1 MLSWISS
8 VKILHFQ
15 GDRQARACGHSHSD
29 LSGNLDELSDNDI
42 TVGYKILKI
51 YGTNKQMSQVLDELT
66 LLNVEYEEIEDG
78 MPKDFEEITE
88 PVMDSF
94 VAFDI
99 ETSGTSGAAYDDLPS
114 EITEIGAVK
123 VVNGEVISTFS
134 ELCNPGRKITRRVE
148 QLTHITNEM
157 VKDKPSVNEVIKQY
171 QTDHYDE
178 LLEIYA
184 EQGEKEMNK
193 KLYSDLIPIIIG
205 DMQKRLEEASP
216 AEEKTILSLEKID
229 GKWLVTD
236 LVENRPQ
243 PEAVQEAGTGETA
256 EEASH
261 KESDNEE
268 SAAAGTT
275 SGSHEYADEG
285 ITDTESEEDGGTS
298 DEAEETTEGENED

>member
-1 MLSWISS
+1 MGRKWITALLTLVTVLLMTGCNSDQKDITEATEGFLGAIVKNDMETAAQYATEDFMNS
-8 VKILHFQ
+8 DAMKITDSKILADEFFEAI
-15 GDRQARACGHSHSD
+15 GIAR
-29 LSGNLDELSDNDI
+29 EDI
-42 TVGYKILKI
+42 
-51 YGTNKQMSQVLDELT
+51 S
-66 LLNVEYEEIEDG
+66 EE
-78 MPKDFEEITE
+78 
-88 PVMDSF
+88 S
-94 VAFDI
+94 A
-99 ETSGTSGAAYDDLPS
+99 
-114 EITEIGAVK
+114 K
-123 VVNGEVISTFS
+123 VVDDYMALVI
-134 ELCNPGRKITRRVE
+134 EKAYKDYEIQDIKIQGNTASVTAKII
-148 QLTHITNEM
+148 LGYDPDSPITITDET
-157 VKDKPSVNEVIKQY
+157 NEVIKQY

-243 PEAVQEAGTGETA
+243 PEAVQEAGTGETD

>member
-1 MLSWISS
+1 MGRKWITALLTLVTVLLMTGCNSDQKDITEATEGFLGAIVKNDMETAAQYATEDFMNS
-8 VKILHFQ
+8 DAMKITDSKILADEFFEAIGIAREDISEESAKVVDDYMALVIEKAYKDYEIQDIKIQ
-15 GDRQARACGHSHSD
+15 GNTASVTAKIILGYDPDSPITIT
-29 LSGNLDELSDNDI
+29 DETNE
-42 TVGYKILKI
+42 V
-51 YGTNKQMSQVLDELT
+51 NKQD
-66 LLNVEYEEIEDG
+66 
-78 MPKDFEEITE
+78 
-88 PVMDSF
+88 
-94 VAFDI
+94 
-99 ETSGTSGAAYDDLPS
+99 
-114 EITEIGAVK
+114 
-123 VVNGEVISTFS
+123 
-134 ELCNPGRKITRRVE
+134 
-148 QLTHITNEM
+148 
-157 VKDKPSVNEVIKQY
+157 

-256 EEASH
+256 EEASQ
-261 KESDNEE
+261 KDSDNEE

>member
-1 MLSWISS
+1 MGRKWITALLTLVTVLLMTGCNSDQKDITEATEGFLGAIVKNDMETAAQYATEDFMNS
-8 VKILHFQ
+8 DAMKITDSKILADEFFEAI
-15 GDRQARACGHSHSD
+15 GIAR
-29 LSGNLDELSDNDI
+29 EDI
-42 TVGYKILKI
+42 
-51 YGTNKQMSQVLDELT
+51 S
-66 LLNVEYEEIEDG
+66 EE
-78 MPKDFEEITE
+78 
-88 PVMDSF
+88 S
-94 VAFDI
+94 A
-99 ETSGTSGAAYDDLPS
+99 
-114 EITEIGAVK
+114 K
-123 VVNGEVISTFS
+123 VVDDYMALVI
-134 ELCNPGRKITRRVE
+134 EKAYKDYEIQDIKIQGNTASVTAKII
-148 QLTHITNEM
+148 LGYDPDSPITITDET
-157 VKDKPSVNEVIKQY
+157 NEVIKQY

-243 PEAVQEAGTGETA
+243 QPEAVQEAGTGETA

>member
-1 MLSWISS
+1 MGRKWITALLTLVTVLLMTGCNSDQKDITEATEGFLGAIVKNDMETAAQYATEDFMNS
-8 VKILHFQ
+8 DAMKITDSKILADEFFEAI
-15 GDRQARACGHSHSD
+15 GIARED
-29 LSGNLDELSDNDI
+29 ISGES
-42 TVGYKILKI
+42 
-51 YGTNKQMSQVLDELT
+51 
-66 LLNVEYEEIEDG
+66 
-78 MPKDFEEITE
+78 
-88 PVMDSF
+88 
-94 VAFDI
+94 A
-99 ETSGTSGAAYDDLPS
+99 
-114 EITEIGAVK
+114 K
-123 VVNGEVISTFS
+123 VVDDYMALVI
-134 ELCNPGRKITRRVE
+134 EKAYKDYEIQDIKIQGNTASVTAKII
-148 QLTHITNEM
+148 LGYDPDSPITITDET
-157 VKDKPSVNEVIKQY
+157 NEVIKQY

-243 PEAVQEAGTGETA
+243 PEAVQEAGTGETD

>member
-157 VKDKPSVNEVIKQY
+157 VKDKPSVNEVIKQFREFCS
-171 QTDHYDE
+171 DLPLVGHNIKSMDLHYISTAAKRNGIEFANPYFDTYLYAKRFKDQMGWENLKLEYLAGQFGIKDE
-178 LLEIYA
+178 SHHRAYNDA
-184 EQGEKEMNK
+184 EVNVAVYFKLKEM
-193 KLYSDLIPIIIG
+193 
-205 DMQKRLEEASP
+205 
-216 AEEKTILSLEKID
+216 
-229 GKWLVTD
+229 
-236 LVENRPQ
+236 
-243 PEAVQEAGTGETA
+243 
-256 EEASH
+256 
-261 KESDNEE
+261 
-268 SAAAGTT
+268 
-275 SGSHEYADEG
+275 
-285 ITDTESEEDGGTS
+285 
-298 DEAEETTEGENED
+298 

>member
-1 MLSWISS
+1 MGRKWITALLTLVTVLLMTGCNSDQKDITEATEGFLGAIVKNDMETAAQYATEDFMNS
-8 VKILHFQ
+8 DAMKITDSKILADEFFEAI
-15 GDRQARACGHSHSD
+15 GIAR
-29 LSGNLDELSDNDI
+29 EDI
-42 TVGYKILKI
+42 
-51 YGTNKQMSQVLDELT
+51 S
-66 LLNVEYEEIEDG
+66 EE
-78 MPKDFEEITE
+78 
-88 PVMDSF
+88 S
-94 VAFDI
+94 A
-99 ETSGTSGAAYDDLPS
+99 
-114 EITEIGAVK
+114 K
-123 VVNGEVISTFS
+123 VVDDYMALVI
-134 ELCNPGRKITRRVE
+134 EKAYKDYEIQDIKIQGNTASVTAKII
-148 QLTHITNEM
+148 LGYDPDSPVTITDET
-157 VKDKPSVNEVIKQY
+157 NEVIKQY

>member
-1 MLSWISS
+1 MALVIEKAYKDYEIQDIKIQGNTAS
-8 VKILHFQ
+8 VTAKIIL
-15 GDRQARACGHSHSD
+15 GYDPDSPITIT
-29 LSGNLDELSDNDI
+29 DE
-42 TVGYKILKI
+42 T
-51 YGTNKQMSQVLDELT
+51 
-66 LLNVEYEEIEDG
+66 
-78 MPKDFEEITE
+78 
-88 PVMDSF
+88 
-94 VAFDI
+94 
-99 ETSGTSGAAYDDLPS
+99 
-114 EITEIGAVK
+114 
-123 VVNGEVISTFS
+123 
-134 ELCNPGRKITRRVE
+134 
-148 QLTHITNEM
+148 
-157 VKDKPSVNEVIKQY
+157 NEVIKQY